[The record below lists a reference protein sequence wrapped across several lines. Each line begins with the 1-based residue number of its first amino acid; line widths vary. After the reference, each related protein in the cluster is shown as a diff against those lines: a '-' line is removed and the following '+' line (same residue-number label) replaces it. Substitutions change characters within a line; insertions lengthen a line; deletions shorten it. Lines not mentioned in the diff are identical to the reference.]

1 MSDTDTMQLEATDTA
16 AAGNAAPEANATADT
31 QTSVTPEPNGE
42 QGSQPAANAATPD
55 TKQTDGSLTPPN
67 SQNPPQQPQTPA
79 QPDPWEKRYSDLKS
93 YTDKQVNQW
102 QQRMQSQQAQMA
114 ELAKWKQE
122 QEARAKQAALKPW
135 SKAHPEHAKFGAVL
149 ERAKV
154 VENQLRRIPANLP
167 PEQQEAMKQA
177 ILGALS
183 PEEQQQ
189 IGDYRDSLQ
198 NFQREFFTDPHGT
211 LLPMVEQ
218 LAEKKVQDALAK
230 IEAQQSVQREFA
242 DPTMAPLVQKY
253 GQDLQKALS
262 DGVPYEYSM
271 HMLKMHAELEALR
284 GRVKDVDGQA
294 AQAAEQRRLAKG
306 EAAITR
312 DPRTPAQDPYELA
325 KSEAAKRGISTGDK
339 RFMELLSKY
348 TK

>member
-1 MSDTDTMQLEATDTA
+1 MPTDDTMQLEATDTA
-16 AAGNAAPEANATADT
+16 APETVAPEVTSTDT
-31 QTSVTPEPNGE
+31 QSSVTPEPNGE
-42 QGSQPAANAATPD
+42 QVSPTAEAAPD

-67 SQNPPQQPQTPA
+67 SQNTPQQPTV
-79 QPDPWEKRYSDLKS
+79 DWEKRYRDQQS
-93 YTDKQVNQW
+93 YVDKQINQW
-102 QQRMQSQQAQMA
+102 QTRMQQQQTQMS

-122 QEARAKQAALKPW
+122 QEQRAQKAALKPW
-135 SKAHPEHAKFGAVL
+135 SKAHPEHQKFGSVL

-189 IGDYRDSLQ
+189 IGEYRDSLQ

-218 LAEKKVQDALAK
+218 LAEKKVQDALQK
-230 IEAQQSVQREFA
+230 IEAQQSVQREFS
-242 DPTMAPLVQKY
+242 DPTLAPLVQKY
-253 GQDLQKALS
+253 GQDLQKALT

-271 HMLKMHAELEALR
+271 HMLKMHAELESLKGQLKQAS
-284 GRVKDVDGQA
+284 GQA
-294 AQAAEQRRLAKG
+294 SQAAEQRRLAKG

-312 DPRTPAQDPYELA
+312 DPRTPQQDPYELA
-325 KSEAAKRGISTGDK
+325 KAEASKRGISTGDR
-339 RFMELLSKY
+339 RFMDILTKHSK
-348 TK
+348 